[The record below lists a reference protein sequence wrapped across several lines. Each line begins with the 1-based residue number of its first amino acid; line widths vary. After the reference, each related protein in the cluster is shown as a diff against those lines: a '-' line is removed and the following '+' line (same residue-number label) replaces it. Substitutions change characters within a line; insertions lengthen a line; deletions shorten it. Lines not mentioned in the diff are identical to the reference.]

1 MRLLD
6 RIAQCRTP
14 FVVENIANGRCTRL
28 SGAAD
33 YADTLAKCPIRYVL
47 SDDLVRLCAD
57 LAYSKGARTLECA
70 DLLRIP
76 AVHLWVEWAEA
87 PWRAELTR
95 YGIRTCNQSPCIS
108 GRRGAW
114 IQSSRDG
121 RSGQLRT
128 FWTTGEN
135 NADVRVSSMEAYF
148 DLDAEDTGPE
158 PSDERC
164 GATFAV
170 FDGENPEADLLRRCL
185 RFRYE
190 KSWAQYYDSATLNP
204 SERDAIAHHALGTI
218 AVDVPLLVAF
228 FLLLGTR
235 VGLPQQSFALT
246 RLNRARIR
254 LGKAPLLD
262 HVDVSAPLFQSRQQ
276 GAGEITD
283 SGRRSPRLHH
293 VRGHLFRRGSQLI
306 WRVPHV
312 RGSIRHGALRS
323 RTVTW
328 TFDSLSS
335 PANPRESADSAKAPS
350 FAQSALKP

>member
-14 FVVENIANGRCTRL
+14 FVVENISNGRCTRL
-28 SGAAD
+28 SGAVD

-95 YGIRTCNQSPCIS
+95 YGIKTCSQSSSIS

-114 IQSSRDG
+114 IQSSSDG
-121 RSGQLRT
+121 RTGSLRT
-128 FWTTGEN
+128 FWTTGED

-148 DLDAEDTGPE
+148 DLDAEDTGPQ
-158 PSDERC
+158 PSDDRC
-164 GATFAV
+164 GTTFAV
-170 FDGENPEADLLRRCL
+170 FDDENAESDLLRRCL

-190 KSWAQYYDSATLNP
+190 SSWAQYYDAAALSP
-204 SERDAIAHHALGTI
+204 IERAAIARQALGTI
-218 AVDVPLLVAF
+218 ALDVPLLIAF

-235 VGLPQQSFALT
+235 GGLPRQSFALT
-246 RLNRARIR
+246 RLNRARFR

-262 HVDVSAPLFQSRQQ
+262 YVDVSSPLLPSRQQ

-335 PANPRESADSAKAPS
+335 SANAREFADSAKASS
-350 FAQSALKP
+350 FAQRALKP